1 MKLFTKDGRV
11 AALNSIVIVKDDM
24 QFLHPTEDMVLED
37 GWTEV
42 VFAKKTDEELKAMR
56 AEEEADLIKNQL
68 TETDYKIIKCMEAF
82 LCKEPLPY
90 DIEALHSERNAQ
102 RAAINELLA
111 E

>member
-11 AALNSIVIVKDDM
+11 ATLNSIVVIKDDM

-42 VFAKKTDEELKAMR
+42 VFAKKTDEELKTMR
-56 AEEEADLIKNQL
+56 AEEEADLIKKQL
-68 TETDYKIIKCMEAF
+68 AETDYKIIKCMEAF

-90 DIEALHSERNAQ
+90 DIEALHSERNVQ
-102 RAAINELLA
+102 RATINELLA
-111 E
+111 

>member
-11 AALNSIVIVKDDM
+11 EALSSIVVIKDDM

-42 VFAKKTDEELKAMR
+42 VFAKKTDDEIKAMR
-56 AEEEADLIKNQL
+56 AQEEADLIKKQL
-68 TETDYKIIKCMEAF
+68 TDTDYKIIKCMEAF

-90 DIEALHSERNAQ
+90 DIETLHSERNAQ
-102 RAAINELLA
+102 RAAINELLT